1 MSLEDFTPGIESWAW
16 EWKAIESAKEVSENF
31 KESFKKAG
39 QKKQKAIK
47 DEKKAKKYDLLLASF
62 LVKILLDKKYDF
74 LLDSLFKCL
83 DEWYPSNFI
92 LWILSLINIDISN
105 KIREIWNKE
114 KIIFDYINNEN
125 IEFDDSNLDLEIKNR
140 INYWVED
147 IENSITFEYSN
158 LQLKKLTNQIKE
170 NDNNLVEYF
179 MLIFSF
185 FLKGININISE
196 SKGKSISEFIILEIK
211 KSLKK
216 YEIEEI

>member
-1 MSLEDFTPGIESWAW
+1 MGLEDFTPGIESWAW

-170 NDNNLVEYF
+170 NDNDLVEYF

-185 FLKGININISE
+185 FLKEININISE
-196 SKGKSISEFIILEIK
+196 SKAKSICEFIIWEIK

>member
-1 MSLEDFTPGIESWAW
+1 MGLEDFTPGIESWAW

-185 FLKGININISE
+185 FLKEININISE
-196 SKGKSISEFIILEIK
+196 SKAKSICEFIIWEIK

>member
-1 MSLEDFTPGIESWAW
+1 MGLEDFTPGIESWAW

-185 FLKGININISE
+185 FLKEININISE
-196 SKGKSISEFIILEIK
+196 SKAKSICEFIIWEIK
-211 KSLKK
+211 KSIKK